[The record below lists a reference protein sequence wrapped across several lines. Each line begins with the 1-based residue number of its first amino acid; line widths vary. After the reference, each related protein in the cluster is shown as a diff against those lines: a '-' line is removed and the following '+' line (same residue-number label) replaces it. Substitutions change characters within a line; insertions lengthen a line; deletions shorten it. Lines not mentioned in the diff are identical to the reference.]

1 MPFVNTNK
9 SADPTWNRY
18 VRRGKT
24 QTMGDLGEFDFTESV
39 EEDGGPSA
47 GDSTIASF
55 AEDSI
60 QWSNQNKS

>member
-1 MPFVNTNK
+1 MPFSNQNK
-9 SADPTWNRY
+9 SADPTWNRF

-24 QTMGDLGEFDFTESV
+24 QTMGDLAEFDFTESV
-39 EEDGGPSA
+39 EENGKKSA

-60 QWSNQNKS
+60 QWSNLNKS